1 MTVAS
6 ARRSAAAAELLGD
19 PRTVVAAIAFY
30 LSLHFLLRFLVS
42 PTLSLDDA
50 EQSLFSQSLLA
61 GYRFRQPPLY
71 TWVLWGVSQVFGP
84 GLLAHVLVRYLFQFA
99 CYAFVYLA
107 ALRMIGDRRLAAL
120 ALAGYPLIWDFGV
133 FIHLD
138 LTHTVAVAAM
148 IAASLWLF
156 ARAAEAGRIRDF
168 AWLGLAL
175 GLGVLA
181 KYNFALLVGA
191 AIPAAALTPGLRTR
205 LYRRQAWAAVVVAL
219 VVVGPYLYWAW
230 GHGYSFGGLTA
241 TVVHSDTA
249 DFDLGARLLAL
260 ATAIGKAVEF
270 TLPFGVIAP
279 LVLPAVLTR
288 QPAADPQGYRRFL
301 GLLMIV
307 GIGILGAAALAFGAS
322 HFKARWMHPI
332 LMALPVWVF
341 SRPDWTDLAPGRVR
355 LYLAVVLSSVLL
367 VMGGRIVVDRVAPDY
382 CGSCRAYLP
391 VADLARALRGMGFD
405 RGTVVTQ
412 GHHLAGNLRLGLP
425 HARIIDVDYP
435 IFAFP
440 PAPVDGGC
448 LVLWAGDGEAVPAAL
463 ASYMADRLGATA
475 IPPLRQGR
483 LEGGYVGA
491 PNRRFVL
498 SYAMIE
504 GGTGS
509 CR

>member
-19 PRTVVAAIAFY
+19 PRAVLAAIVLY
-30 LSLHFLLRFLVS
+30 LALHFLLRFLVS

-71 TWVLWGVSQVFGP
+71 TWLLWGVSRVFGP
-84 GLLAHVLVRYLFQFA
+84 GLLAHALVRYLFQFA
-99 CYAFVYLA
+99 CYAFLYLT

-120 ALAGYPLIWDFGV
+120 ALAGYLLIWDFGV

-156 ARAAEAGRIRDF
+156 ARAVEAGRVRDF

-181 KYNFALLVGA
+181 KYNFVLLVGA
-191 AIPAAALTPGLRTR
+191 AVSAAALTPGLRTR
-205 LYRRQAWAAVVVAL
+205 LFRRQAWAAVLVAL
-219 VVVGPYLYWAW
+219 GIVGPYLYWAW

-241 TVVHSDTA
+241 AVVHSDTA
-249 DFDLGARLLAL
+249 GSDPGGRLLAL

-279 LVLPAVLTR
+279 LVLPAVLTW

-307 GIGILGAAALAFGAS
+307 GIGMLGVAALAFGAS

-332 LMALPVWVF
+332 LMALPVWGSRGWTGPIWRPGGSGSIWRSCFLPCCWSWADGSSSTASRRSIADPVGPICRSRILRARCGEWDSTGERSSPRGIIWRGTSGSVF
-341 SRPDWTDLAPGRVR
+341 RMRGSSTSTTRFSPSRRRRPMEAASSCGRATGTRCRPR
-355 LYLAVVLSSVLL
+355 LRPIWPPL
-367 VMGGRIVVDRVAPDY
+367 
-382 CGSCRAYLP
+382 
-391 VADLARALRGMGFD
+391 LAR
-405 RGTVVTQ
+405 
-412 GHHLAGNLRLGLP
+412 P
-425 HARIIDVDYP
+425 
-435 IFAFP
+435 
-440 PAPVDGGC
+440 
-448 LVLWAGDGEAVPAAL
+448 
-463 ASYMADRLGATA
+463 
-475 IPPLRQGR
+475 
-483 LEGGYVGA
+483 
-491 PNRRFVL
+491 
-498 SYAMIE
+498 
-504 GGTGS
+504 
-509 CR
+509 